1 MGCCKSR
8 TIYST
13 SSAENSELVKFET
26 SFGIQKIPFR
36 ELEAVCRR
44 STSASLVKLVSLLN
58 SSFSLSIPQSLI
70 ENSTHSEFLIYLI
83 LSGKGNPKD
92 KLSALW
98 YLFDSNIEN
107 QLSKDLFLKLLKSI
121 IRAASSLPLQTYL
134 KTSQSALIT
143 TWNQQLSDRAEG
155 LEQKLMKHFLDE
167 ADSISFEVFIAKCE
181 EMPNGRIWESAAL
194 RTQLE
199 HTHVIPKKFANP
211 FRTMK
216 VTKLTS

>member
-13 SSAENSELVKFET
+13 TSAENSELIRFET
-26 SFGIQKIPFR
+26 SFGLYKIPFR
-36 ELEAVCRR
+36 DLEAVCRR
-44 STSASLVKLVSLLN
+44 STSASLSRLVSLVI
-58 SSFSLSIPQSLI
+58 SSFSLSIPHSLI

-83 LSGKGNPKD
+83 LSGKGTSKD
-92 KLSALW
+92 KVSALW
-98 YLFDSNIEN
+98 YLFDSNLEN
-107 QLSKDLFLKLLKSI
+107 QLSKDLFLKLVRSI
-121 IRAASSLPLQTYL
+121 IKASTSIPLQAYL
-134 KTSQSALIT
+134 KITQSALIT
-143 TWNQQLSDRAEG
+143 TWNQQLSDRSEG
-155 LEQKLMKHFLDE
+155 LEQKLIKHFLDE
-167 ADSISFEVFIAKCE
+167 ADSISFDVFLAKCE
-181 EMPNGRIWESAAL
+181 EMPNGRIWEAAAL